1 MLWAA
6 IESLQ
11 EIAEF
16 DRVDES
22 SGIDS
27 SRFIVLF
34 TPEIQKARRRSWKRP
49 ECGFFLRSDVENP
62 PLRHKAVI

>member
-16 DRVDES
+16 HCGDRS
-22 SGIDS
+22 SRIDS
-27 SRFIVLF
+27 SRFTVLF
-34 TPEIQKARRRSWKRP
+34 TPEIQKARRRSSKRP
-49 ECGFFLRSDVENP
+49 E
-62 PLRHKAVI
+62 